1 MLYKY
6 KYIIRCIHMGALFD
20 KKLGHIQRIAICS
33 IMKRSPVILI
43 IINNHHVKIECM
55 LIIIHSIKYI
65 NISEYILKLMIL

>member
-33 IMKRSPVILI
+33 FMKRSPATLI
-43 IINNHHVKIECM
+43 IINDHHDTIDYYSQYE
-55 LIIIHSIKYI
+55 IYNS
-65 NISEYILKLMIL
+65 NIYILKLMIL